1 MRNVPQV
8 QDELRSPTVRVGR
21 VVRRLRR
28 VRGLTLAQ
36 LSERSGL
43 SVPFLS
49 QIENDRATPSLQSL
63 SLIAQ
68 ALDCRDTDLLDAAR
82 EHSVVEISRADRQR
96 PGSVR
101 ELGREGGA
109 VRVAEYVGAHG
120 APDGWQSS
128 RHDTVIYVVSGELSV
143 TSAVHAGAETVHEL
157 HPGDRLLC
165 GAGVSYRCDSGADTV
180 FVVIALDD
188 RCPTPTI

>member
-1 MRNVPQV
+1 MAQV

-28 VRGLTLAQ
+28 VNGLTLAQ

-82 EHSVVEISRADRQR
+82 ENSVVEVSRADHQR
-96 PGSVR
+96 LGSVR

-109 VRVAEYVGAHG
+109 VRVAEYVGMNG
-120 APDGWQSS
+120 VPDGWCSS
-128 RHDTVIYVVSGELSV
+128 RHDTVIYVVSGQLSV
-143 TSAVHAGAETVHEL
+143 SSAVPAGAETSHEL

-165 GAGVSYRCDSGADTV
+165 GAGTSYRCDAGSADSV

-188 RCPTPTI
+188 RCPTPTT

>member
-1 MRNVPQV
+1 VAQV

-21 VVRRLRR
+21 VVRQLRR
-28 VRGLTLAQ
+28 VNGLTLAQ
-36 LSERSGL
+36 LSERSSL

-82 EHSVVEISRADRQR
+82 EHSVVEVSRADHR
-96 PGSVR
+96 PRGSVR
-101 ELGREGGA
+101 VLGRDGGA
-109 VRVAEYVGAHG
+109 VRVTEYVGMHG
-120 APDGWQSS
+120 VPNGWCTS

-143 TSAVHAGAETVHEL
+143 SSAVGAGAETIHEL
-157 HPGDRLLC
+157 HPGDRLMC
-165 GAGVSYRCDSGADTV
+165 GAGASYRCDSGGADTV

-188 RCPTPTI
+188 RCPTPPS